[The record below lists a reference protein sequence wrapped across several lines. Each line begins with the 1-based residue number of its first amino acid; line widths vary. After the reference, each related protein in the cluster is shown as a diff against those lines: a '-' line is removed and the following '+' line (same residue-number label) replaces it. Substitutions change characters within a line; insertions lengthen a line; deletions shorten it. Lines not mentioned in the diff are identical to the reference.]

1 MIKYIANGRGSII
14 VINTENLAEARTM
27 QSEWMIDYVYIFDH
41 DGEVILNKK
50 DGTTENFN
58 VKKND
63 VVLQLYSAEREG
75 RGEYVILSNDQISNW
90 VERRRRAD
98 EEIEK
103 EQEARREACKKCECR
118 DNCEDNSELN
128 A

>member
-1 MIKYIANGRGSII
+1 MIKYIANERGGII

-27 QSEWMIDYVYIFDH
+27 QSAWMIDYVYIFDH

-63 VVLQLYSAEREG
+63 VVLQLYSAEHEG

-103 EQEARREACKKCECR
+103 EREARRETCKKCECR
-118 DNCEDNSELN
+118 DNCEDNSELD

>member
-1 MIKYIANGRGSII
+1 MIKYIANERGSII

-118 DNCEDNSELN
+118 DNCEDNSELD